1 MAAKLEDYLTKQIL
15 IEHNIVTFRVLSRK
29 FNIHVN
35 EAKRE
40 LATFYES
47 TQSSEERS
55 YATYL
60 ISGEAISHARTAP
73 DESMD
78 VDMEGP
84 EEDDSEEVPQLKMT
98 LVGEQDLEAARSGYA
113 RIFSEHVYSLS
124 PSPVLDVGLLCGPSD
139 AAHTAD
145 AKFSPD
151 ESATLGRIIGP
162 HVQIGK
168 PVKPSKAQPITREP
182 TKIQTTPSFSQ
193 KSDSKS
199 AITKKAD
206 SSGQSEDKTI
216 SKPKTTG
223 KLDFSKAKPKAKPEE
238 PKAAP
243 VKVKAEPVDKPLE
256 SVEKE
261 KVEKKQEKAGA
272 KTVGSSSSGGSGFF
286 APRPSKKKTSKEGT
300 ESEKEIEAPKEK
312 SKAKES
318 APKRG
323 LKRKS
328 IVATDTETE
337 LEAPPPPSSAAPSS
351 PEESQDQFEY
361 TVKGNTILSDDD
373 DDEPQPKPR
382 ARGKAAGK
390 MKAAFDLDFD
400 DIPSRSE
407 RTRSL
412 KAMMDIDDDQV
423 EKVVRN
429 KKAIQESSDEAI
441 GDDEDV
447 VMADDSDVDVPPV
460 KPKRQR
466 KPKKVVPV
474 GKNGL
479 KKRRVVKSRMT
490 TDAKGYMVT
499 EDYSEYES
507 VDEEE
512 ADEEPPKPKPKPKK
526 APAKAKEKEAST
538 EKVKEKEK
546 ESEKDSTD
554 KEKEK
559 KEPKK
564 GFKPGLKRSGSSA
577 SAGGSKVTHKGS
589 LMNFFGKK

>member
-1 MAAKLEDYLTKQIL
+1 
-15 IEHNIVTFRVLSRK
+15 
-29 FNIHVN
+29 
-35 EAKRE
+35 
-40 LATFYES
+40 
-47 TQSSEERS
+47 
-55 YATYL
+55 
-60 ISGEAISHARTAP
+60 
-73 DESMD
+73 MD

-98 LVGEQDLEAARSGYA
+98 LVGEQDLEAARSDYA

-139 AAHTAD
+139 AVYTAD
-145 AKFSPD
+145 AKLTPD
-151 ESATLGRIIGP
+151 QSASLGRIIGP

-168 PVKPSKAQPITREP
+168 PVKPSKTQTITREP
-182 TKIQTTPSFSQ
+182 TKIQTTPSFGQ

-199 AITKKAD
+199 VITKKSD
-206 SSGQSEDKTI
+206 PSGQAEEKTI

-223 KLDFSKAKPKAKPEE
+223 KLDFSKAKPKAKAEE

-243 VKVKAEPVDKPLE
+243 VKVKAEPVEKPLE
-256 SVEKE
+256 SAEQE
-261 KVEKKQEKAGA
+261 KVEKKQEKVGA
-272 KTVGSSSSGGSGFF
+272 KAVGSSGSGGSGFF
-286 APRPSKKKTSKEGT
+286 APRPSKKKISKEGT
-300 ESEKEIEAPKEK
+300 ESEREIEAPQEK
-312 SKAKES
+312 SKTKEA

-351 PEESQDQFEY
+351 PEESQFEY

-373 DDEPQPKPR
+373 DDDEPQPKPR
-382 ARGKAAGK
+382 ARGKGAGK

-400 DIPSRSE
+400 DMPSRSE

-429 KKAIQESSDEAI
+429 KKAVQESSDEAV

-447 VMADDSDVDVPPV
+447 VMADDSDIDVPPV

-490 TDAKGYMVT
+490 TDAKGYM
-499 EDYSEYES
+499 
-507 VDEEE
+507 
-512 ADEEPPKPKPKPKK
+512 
-526 APAKAKEKEAST
+526 
-538 EKVKEKEK
+538 
-546 ESEKDSTD
+546 
-554 KEKEK
+554 
-559 KEPKK
+559 
-564 GFKPGLKRSGSSA
+564 
-577 SAGGSKVTHKGS
+577 
-589 LMNFFGKK
+589 GKSCFCV